1 MTAIGA
7 LILIHLLGA
16 ALVAAWPARAA
27 LLNLGLCAAAMVPAA
42 MILAAPGG
50 EGWLRADAL
59 NAPFVMISAI
69 VALVGWWLRRQD
81 AEALRERAK
90 REKEEERE
98 RERREREEA
107 ADREAISRRL
117 GALETEARTRAIA
130 DARRDEREEHTEK
143 LLTEIRDEL
152 REMRHA
158 MLDRGSHPE
167 WRR

>member
-1 MTAIGA
+1 MGS
-7 LILIHLLGA
+7 
-16 ALVAAWPARAA
+16 
-27 LLNLGLCAAAMVPAA
+27 
-42 MILAAPGG
+42 APGVIG
-50 EGWLRADAL
+50 L
-59 NAPFVMISAI
+59 VVSAV

-81 AEALRERAK
+81 EGERREREK
-90 REKEEERE
+90 REKEEERA
-98 RERREREEA
+98 REKREQAEA